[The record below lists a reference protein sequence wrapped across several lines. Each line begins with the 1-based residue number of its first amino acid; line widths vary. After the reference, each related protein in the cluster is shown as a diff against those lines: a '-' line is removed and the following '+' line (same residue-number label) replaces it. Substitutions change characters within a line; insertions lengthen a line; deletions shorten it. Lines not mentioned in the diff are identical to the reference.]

1 MTSRT
6 KLSRVPLA
14 GERHRADIALPS
26 RAPIG
31 RLLPDML
38 QLLND
43 RAASRPL
50 ARQLLTSDGAVLP
63 RHTRSRSVPPAP
75 DVHDVADHVAGEL
88 DLHTSRRR
96 PVARRTTAGMA
107 TNVSTLIAA
116 QLARGERWQGA
127 FIVARAVGGSRRI
140 VSSAAA
146 RAVFE
151 ITRTAQLLQQPVTT
165 GRQTAVK
172 TAVTSIRGGAGKSTG
187 TVLLGTTYAHYRQD
201 PVLLVEADPALGSL
215 PLRLGVR
222 SLRPSAPS
230 DVFGWAQALP
240 RRVIESM
247 DVARTERASRA

>member
-1 MTSRT
+1 M
-6 KLSRVPLA
+6 
-14 GERHRADIALPS
+14 
-26 RAPIG
+26 
-31 RLLPDML
+31 
-38 QLLND
+38 
-43 RAASRPL
+43 
-50 ARQLLTSDGAVLP
+50 LTSDGAVLP
-63 RHTRSRSVPPAP
+63 RHTRSRSVPSAP

-88 DLHTSRRR
+88 DLQTPRRR
-96 PVARRTTAGMA
+96 PVPRRTTAGVA
-107 TNVSTLIAA
+107 TTVSTLIAA

-127 FIVARAVGGSRRI
+127 FSVARAGSRRI

-165 GRQTAVK
+165 GRQTAV
-172 TAVTSIRGGAGKSTG
+172 TSIRGGAGKSAG

-201 PVLLVEADPALGSL
+201 PVPLVEADPALGVL

>member
-43 RAASRPL
+43 CAASRPL

-165 GRQTAVK
+165 GRQTAV
-172 TAVTSIRGGAGKSTG
+172 TSIRGGAGKSTG
-187 TVLLGTTYAHYRQD
+187 TVLLGTTCAHYRQD
-201 PVLLVEADPALGSL
+201 PVPLVEADPALGVL